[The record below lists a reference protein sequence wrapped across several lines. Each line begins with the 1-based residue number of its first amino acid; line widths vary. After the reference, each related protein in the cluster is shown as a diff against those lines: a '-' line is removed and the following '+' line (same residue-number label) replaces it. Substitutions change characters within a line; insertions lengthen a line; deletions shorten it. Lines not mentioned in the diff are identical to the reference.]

1 MRKYIKKFIKL
12 KKKLNVWWQLK
23 IVNKINIL
31 LKNIIKN
38 KIYLYFFRL
47 LDSFI
52 DEIIPEE
59 NEKYLKRNMILLIF
73 FLNKKS
79 KKTKVKY
86 IFSNIITF

>member
-1 MRKYIKKFIKL
+1 
-12 KKKLNVWWQLK
+12 LK

-38 KIYLYFFRL
+38 KIHLYFFRL

-59 NEKYLKRNMILLIF
+59 NEKYLKRSMILLVF
-73 FLNKKS
+73 LLNKKS

-86 IFSNIITF
+86 FFSNIITF

>member
-1 MRKYIKKFIKL
+1 M
-12 KKKLNVWWQLK
+12 WWQLK

-38 KIYLYFFRL
+38 KIHLYFFRL

-59 NEKYLKRNMILLIF
+59 KEKYLKRNMILLVF
-73 FLNKKS
+73 LLNKKS

-86 IFSNIITF
+86 FFSNIITF